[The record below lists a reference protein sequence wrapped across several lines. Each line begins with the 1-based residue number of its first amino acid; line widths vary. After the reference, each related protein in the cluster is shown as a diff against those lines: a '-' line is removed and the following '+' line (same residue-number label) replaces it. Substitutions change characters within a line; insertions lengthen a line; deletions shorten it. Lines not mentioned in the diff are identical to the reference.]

1 MSLVKRNNE
10 LRPYYSNLFDDF
22 FNTGFWPAAAS
33 AQRGVPALNVKEDEH
48 SLTLE
53 LQVPGIKKE
62 DIKLEYRDGFLT
74 VSGEQKEEREEKDKE
89 KFLRREFS
97 SFAFRRTI
105 EVPEEKYDV
114 NRAEATY
121 HDGILDITMPKNE
134 ERAKLSK
141 TIQVK

>member
-10 LRPYYSNLFDDF
+10 LRPYYSNFFDDF
-22 FNTGFWPAAAS
+22 FNTGFWPTANL
-33 AQRGVPALNVKEDEH
+33 RREVPALNVKEDEH

-53 LQVPGIKKE
+53 LQVPGMKKE

-74 VSGEQKEEREEKDKE
+74 ISGEQKEEREEKEKE

-97 SFAFRRTI
+97 SFSFRRTV
-105 EVPEEKYDV
+105 ELPEEKYDV
-114 NRAEATY
+114 NRAEASY